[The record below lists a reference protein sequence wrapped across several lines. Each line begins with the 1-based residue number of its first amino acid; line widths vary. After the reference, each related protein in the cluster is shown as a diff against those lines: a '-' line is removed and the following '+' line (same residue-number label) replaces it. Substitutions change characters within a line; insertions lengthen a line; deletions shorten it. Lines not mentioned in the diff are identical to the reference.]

1 MGRRHIYAYDFIRA
15 IAIIMVVAVHC
26 IPGRAETSAAHFYNT
41 LFQAALFPCNVLFF
55 ILSGL
60 LNIHADYESHYLDY
74 ALRKLRSILLPTLV
88 FMFINTVVDMVGLP
102 GADFVTIAKQFLT
115 NSFSSYSDSIFWF
128 VMAIF
133 AMILVAPFFANS
145 FERMKRDACRF
156 FSALFLVFSALN
168 LVGFYLGIGFGW
180 SWPTS
185 MFFIVFLLGPS
196 IGHIKIKHP
205 AVPWAIFCACVAVST
220 LLIMGGLPHHPA
232 DDNTPFYFLAGGAL
246 FLCLRQMGERLKS
259 NRFISVISK
268 YSFDIYMCHIMLLPH
283 MPDFLLMTT
292 RPLAHIALTAS
303 VLVASLIVSIVAE
316 YLVIK
321 PLQNLVSHIQNG
333 LSSSAES

>member
-60 LNIHADYESHYLDY
+60 LNIHADYESRYLDY

-145 FERMKRDACRF
+145 FERMKLDACRF

-185 MFFIVFLLGPS
+185 MFFVVFLLGPS

-205 AVPWAIFCACVAVST
+205 AVPWAIF
-220 LLIMGGLPHHPA
+220 
-232 DDNTPFYFLAGGAL
+232 
-246 FLCLRQMGERLKS
+246 LRLR
-259 NRFISVISK
+259 RSVNSA
-268 YSFDIYMCHIMLLPH
+268 YYGW
-283 MPDFLLMTT
+283 
-292 RPLAHIALTAS
+292 IA
-303 VLVASLIVSIVAE
+303 
-316 YLVIK
+316 
-321 PLQNLVSHIQNG
+321 
-333 LSSSAES
+333 SSSRG